1 MIIALLSVVFVGC
14 MAVITILAQFELVA
28 SKSIDIQFEH
38 NDSFLNGALLIPKGE
53 KPFPVVLFIHGD
65 GPQDRFAGDS
75 YALLINAFLEK
86 GIACFTWDK
95 KGVGQSSGNWLHQ
108 DMSDRADEALAAL
121 KALESLHDI
130 DANKMGYIGFS
141 QAGWVI
147 PEIAKK
153 STVAKFYI
161 VVGGAIS
168 WLEQSKYITRSRL
181 LSQGFAENEIKQ
193 VIAHNDLAN
202 EKINSSSLYA
212 DYLLFQNK
220 DSVPKGYL
228 TNPVDPDR
236 FRFLTLNRHLDV
248 SKTIENINTPLLGIW
263 GQDDLNVDAVKSYA
277 TYQKAMR
284 SNPHNDFTLLM
295 YQGAT
300 HAILNA
306 KKYNYHLVEQWPLL
320 TKIAYLLEGKGAYS
334 EGYLDVLGEWA
345 NRQLHKD

>member
-1 MIIALLSVVFVGC
+1 MVFVGC
-14 MAVITILAQFELVA
+14 IAVITILAQFELVG

-38 NDSFLNGALLIPKGE
+38 NDALLNGSLLLPKGE

-108 DMSDRADEALAAL
+108 NMSKRADEALAAL
-121 KALESLHDI
+121 KALENRPDI
-130 DANKMGYIGFS
+130 DSNKSGFIGFS

-153 STVAKFYI
+153 STVARFYI

-168 WLEQSKYITRSRL
+168 WLEQSKYITRTRL

-193 VIAHNDLAN
+193 VLVHNEMAN
-202 EKINSSSLYA
+202 EKIHSRSSYA
-212 DYLLFQNK
+212 DYLSFQNK
-220 DSVPKGYL
+220 VSAPKGYL

-248 SKTIENINTPLLGIW
+248 SKTIENINTPLLAVW
-263 GQDDLNVDAVKSYA
+263 GHDDLNVDAVKSYA
-277 TYQKAMR
+277 TYQKAMKN
-284 SNPHNDFTLLM
+284 NPHNDFTLLM

-300 HAILNA
+300 HAILNSDT
-306 KKYNYHLVEQWPLL
+306 YNYHRADQWPLL
-320 TKIAYLLEGKGAYS
+320 TKIGYLLEGKGAYS

-345 NRQLHKD
+345 NRQLHKE